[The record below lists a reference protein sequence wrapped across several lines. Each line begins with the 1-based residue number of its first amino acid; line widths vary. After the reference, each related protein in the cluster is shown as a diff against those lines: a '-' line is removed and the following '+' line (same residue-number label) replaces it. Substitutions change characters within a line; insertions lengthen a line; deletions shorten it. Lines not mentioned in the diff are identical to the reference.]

1 MKKFYVPFMLIFIL
15 FGCST
20 KTTEPSNTEGLS
32 LENQIT
38 NVMSE
43 NNLSNKEI
51 IDYDIKDNFI
61 YVIFENRQGDN
72 SYPDLAILKN
82 NNGKLVWEAGP
93 DDRTQSISDAMV
105 FGRDEGSTVTLLL
118 PNQENIKSIKVLG
131 EYAKAVTYVEEVTDD
146 FYMKHMYWIAYTN
159 EEPTHED
166 IEIIME

>member
-1 MKKFYVPFMLIFIL
+1 MKKFYVPFMLSFIL

-20 KTTEPSNTEGLS
+20 KTEEPTNTEGLS

-43 NNLSNKEI
+43 NDISNKEI

-61 YVIFENRQGDN
+61 YVIFENGDN
-72 SYPDLAILKN
+72 SHPDLAILKN
-82 NNGKLVWEAGP
+82 HNGKLKWEAGP
-93 DDRTQSISDAMV
+93 DDRTQSIDDAMV
-105 FGRDEGSTVTLLL
+105 FGRDEGSTVTLFLTD
-118 PNQENIKSIKVLG
+118 QENIKSIKVLG
-131 EYAKAVTYVEEVTDD
+131 ESAKAVTYIEEITDD

-166 IEIIME
+166 IEIILE